1 MAAAL
6 SILDELTARGM
17 LEQIS
22 DRETLSQ
29 TLNQE
34 SVSFYNG
41 FDPTAVSLHVGH
53 LLPIMAMA
61 HFQRAGHRPIALVG
75 GATGMIGDPSGR
87 SSERVLIT
95 PEAVDANVQGLK
107 QQLSRF
113 LRFEGENAALM
124 VNNHDWI
131 APMSYID
138 WLRDVGK
145 YFSVNYMMAKESV
158 RRRLED
164 RDQGISYTEF
174 SYMLLQAYDFLH
186 LFRAEGCKLQTGG
199 NDQWGNITAGIDLV
213 HKAAGQQAYGITFPL
228 VTTASGEKFGKSAGN
243 AVWLDS
249 ALTSPYQFY
258 QFWVRTED
266 SEVEKYLKF
275 FTFLP
280 VAEIEALCAAH
291 CERPEQRTAQK
302 RLAAEVTQIVHGQ
315 AALTRV
321 EQATEILFG
330 REISGLS
337 DADLHEIFADVP
349 STALPLTLLEAG
361 LPLANLLREGQVC
374 SSNGE
379 ERRLIQGGGIYVN
392 NRKYTD
398 PTTVIDLS
406 HLASETTLVIRSGKK
421 NYYLIQFQRL

>member
-1 MAAAL
+1 MAAAP

-29 TLNQE
+29 TLTQE
-34 SVSFYNG
+34 SVPFYNG

-87 SSERVLIT
+87 NSERVLIT
-95 PEAVDANVQGLK
+95 PEAIDANVKGL
-107 QQLSRF
+107 QEQLSRF
-113 LRFEGENAALM
+113 LSFEGENAALM

-131 APMSYID
+131 GPMSYID

-186 LFRAEGCKLQTGG
+186 LFRSQGCKLQTGG

-213 HKAAGQQAYGITFPL
+213 HKVAGQQAYGITFPL

-243 AVWLDS
+243 AVWLNPTM
-249 ALTSPYQFY
+249 TSPYQFY

-280 VAEIEALCAAH
+280 VAEIEALCASH
-291 CERPEQRTAQK
+291 REQPEQRMAQK
-302 RLAAEVTQIVHGQ
+302 RLAAEVTQIVHGE
-315 AALTRV
+315 AALLRV

-349 STALPLTLLEAG
+349 STSLPRTQLEAG
-361 LPLANLLREGQVC
+361 MTLANLLREGQVC

-379 ERRLIQGGGIYVN
+379 ARRLIQGGGVYVN

-398 PTTVIDLS
+398 PTTLIDLS
-406 HLASETTLVIRSGKK
+406 HLASETTLVVRSGKK
-421 NYYLIQFQRL
+421 NYYLIQFQRR